1 MKKIS
6 FIYLLLISSNLLFG
20 QQTYGDS
27 LSLQVEA
34 QATSSSITLTWQND
48 ADATNFVI
56 YRKLKGTYNWSAPI
70 NTISGTL
77 NSYVDATIN
86 PNVIYDYLVKME
98 SSTSLERNGYV
109 SSAYE
114 LIANSNRGIAIV
126 VISDTYLGSS
136 AYSDRINQYIEDLE
150 NDGWFPK
157 RIDVQASQSASD
169 VKALI
174 LAKYTENPSQT
185 KLLSLVG
192 NVPVPYSGEINPDG
206 HGDHLGAWPTDAY
219 YADVNGTWTDVSVNN
234 TSSSNMKNHNVPGDG
249 KFDQEYI
256 PGLVEL
262 QVGRI
267 DFSDLPNAGASEE
280 ELTIRYLDKL
290 HMYKIAGIQ
299 VDKRALID
307 DEFTGYPEG
316 FSQNGYKNFAPLVG
330 RSNIV
335 KADYFSELSFNS
347 NPSSSYLW
355 SYGCGGGW
363 YSGAGGIGSSAN
375 FASDSLSSVFTMLF
389 GSYFGDWNYTD
400 GFMKTSLT
408 QGNALTTCWAGRPNW
423 HFYHMGIG
431 DNIGYSAFLTQNNN
445 EQYVSNSTYPFFN
458 KYISLNLLGDPSLR
472 MIYKD
477 QPTNV
482 TIFDGGDFTT
492 LSWDAVSGA
501 IGYTIYRRYDDS
513 TNFLKL
519 NTSLISSLS
528 FQDVSFP
535 TNGLAHYYVK
545 AVFDETTASGNYHNE
560 SLGVKQ
566 STFINVSL
574 NENQNSTVHVFPNP
588 FVENLTI
595 SSKEEQY
602 IELFDLDGK
611 LLFSTALKS
620 GVQAIELSTLSAGI
634 YLLKTSSPSGK
645 VVLQKI
651 IKSAD

>member
-1 MKKIS
+1 MKKIG
-6 FIYLLLISSNLLFG
+6 FIYILICVKSLLG

-34 QATSSSITLTWQND
+34 QASASNITLTWQSD
-48 ADATNFVI
+48 ADASNFVI
-56 YRKLKGTYNWSAPI
+56 YRKPKGTYNWPAPI

-86 PNVIYDYLVKME
+86 PNVAYDYRIKME

-109 SSAYE
+109 TSAFD

-126 VISDTYLGSS
+126 VISDTYLSSS
-136 AYSDRINQYIEDLE
+136 AYSNRIDQYLEDLE

-157 RIDVQASQSASD
+157 RIDVQATQSASD

-174 LAKYTENPSQT
+174 LSKYNENPSKT

-206 HGDHLGAWPTDAY
+206 HGDHVGAWPTDAY
-219 YADVNGTWTDVSVNN
+219 YADVNGTWTDVTVNN
-234 TSSSNMKNHNVPGDG
+234 TSSSNLKNHNVPGDG
-249 KFDQEYI
+249 KFDQDYI
-256 PGLVEL
+256 PGAVEL

-290 HMYKIAGIQ
+290 HMYKIAGFK
-299 VDKRALID
+299 VEEKALID

-335 KADYFSELSFNS
+335 KADYFSELNLNS

-363 YSGAGGIGSSAN
+363 YSGAGGIGSSSN
-375 FASDSLSSVFTMLF
+375 FAADSLSSVFTMLF
-389 GSYFGDWNYTD
+389 GSYFGDWNYSD

-431 DNIGYSAFLTQNNN
+431 ENIGYSAYLTQNNS
-445 EQYVSNSTYPFFN
+445 EQYISNTTYPFFN
-458 KYISLNLLGDPSLR
+458 KYISINLLGDPSLR
-472 MIYKD
+472 MLYQQQIS
-477 QPTNV
+477 NLSLV
-482 TIFDGGDFTT
+482 DGGNFTN
-492 LSWDAVSGA
+492 LSWDPAVGV
-501 IGYTIYRRYDDS
+501 IGYNVYRRYDDS

-519 NTSLISSLS
+519 NITPITTTS
-528 FQDVSFP
+528 FQDTLFP
-535 TNGLAHYYVK
+535 INGLAHYYVK
-545 AVFDETTASGNYHNE
+545 AVYNEVTASGSYHNE
-560 SLGVKQ
+560 SLAAKQ
-566 STFINVSL
+566 TAFINVSL
-574 NENQNSTVHVFPNP
+574 DENSLNPIQVFPNP
-588 FVENLTI
+588 FKEQIQVKSSDSQELKLLDLNGKTVYETSI
-595 SSKEEQY
+595 SSGFKT
-602 IELFDLDGK
+602 IDLSQLNPGVY
-611 LLFSTALKS
+611 FLKS
-620 GVQAIELSTLSAGI
+620 VSLNGKTSTLKLI
-634 YLLKTSSPSGK
+634 KTE
-645 VVLQKI
+645 
-651 IKSAD
+651 

>member
-1 MKKIS
+1 MKKIG
-6 FIYLLLISSNLLFG
+6 FIYILICVKSLLG

-34 QATSSSITLTWQND
+34 QASASNITLTWQSD
-48 ADATNFVI
+48 ADASNFVI
-56 YRKLKGTYNWSAPI
+56 YRKPKGTYNWPAPI

-86 PNVIYDYLVKME
+86 PNVAYDYRIKME

-109 SSAYE
+109 TSAFD

-126 VISDTYLGSS
+126 VISDTYLSSS
-136 AYSDRINQYIEDLE
+136 AYSNRIDQYLEDLE

-157 RIDVQASQSASD
+157 RIDVQATQSASD

-174 LAKYTENPSQT
+174 LSKYNENPSKT

-206 HGDHLGAWPTDAY
+206 HGDHVGAWPTDAY
-219 YADVNGTWTDVSVNN
+219 YADVNGTWTDVTVNN
-234 TSSSNMKNHNVPGDG
+234 TSSSNLKNHNVPGDG
-249 KFDQEYI
+249 KFDQDYI
-256 PGLVEL
+256 PGAVEL

-290 HMYKIAGIQ
+290 HMYKIAGFK
-299 VDKRALID
+299 VEEKALID

-335 KADYFSELSFNS
+335 KADYFSELSLNS

-363 YSGAGGIGSSAN
+363 YSGAGGIGSSSN
-375 FASDSLSSVFTMLF
+375 FAADSLSSVFTMLF
-389 GSYFGDWNYTD
+389 GSYFGDWNYSD

-431 DNIGYSAFLTQNNN
+431 ENIGYSAYLTQNNS
-445 EQYVSNSTYPFFN
+445 EQYISNTTYPFFN
-458 KYISLNLLGDPSLR
+458 KYISINLLGDPSLR
-472 MIYKD
+472 MLYQQQIS
-477 QPTNV
+477 NLSLV
-482 TIFDGGDFTT
+482 DGGNFTN
-492 LSWDAVSGA
+492 LSWDPAVGV
-501 IGYTIYRRYDDS
+501 IGYNVYRRYDDS

-519 NTSLISSLS
+519 NITPITTTS
-528 FQDVSFP
+528 FQDTLFP
-535 TNGLAHYYVK
+535 INGLAHYYVK
-545 AVFDETTASGNYHNE
+545 AVYNEVTASGSYHNE
-560 SLGVKQ
+560 SLAAKQ
-566 STFINVSL
+566 TAFINVSL
-574 NENQNSTVHVFPNP
+574 DENSLNPIQVFPNP
-588 FVENLTI
+588 FKEQIQVKSSDSQELKLLDLNGKTVYETSI
-595 SSKEEQY
+595 SSGFKT
-602 IELFDLDGK
+602 IDLSQLNPGVY
-611 LLFSTALKS
+611 FLKS
-620 GVQAIELSTLSAGI
+620 VSLNGKTSTLKLI
-634 YLLKTSSPSGK
+634 KTE
-645 VVLQKI
+645 
-651 IKSAD
+651 